1 MKRKEFIINGRKR
14 PQISSS
20 QISPSKKLHA
30 QEINLNRIL
39 GAVNALSD
47 LKDRKRGDEITQD
60 VKNLFKLKKDINNV
74 SRLKNKAI
82 KDRIIRDIRNLFEQ
96 EKEDSH
102 KAAIAGNFWSRN
114 YTEYKS
120 TGDKNKMLLTEEHL
134 HKIIPY
140 LKDIINDLEKPDTWK
155 IQLTIAISFIS
166 SKYNDEEQVMHSKR
180 DNIEIKV
187 KINGKA
193 DEVINKRF
201 QSLLSRKQNW
211 VRNIDEW

>member
-1 MKRKEFIINGRKR
+1 
-14 PQISSS
+14 
-20 QISPSKKLHA
+20 
-30 QEINLNRIL
+30 
-39 GAVNALSD
+39 
-47 LKDRKRGDEITQD
+47 
-60 VKNLFKLKKDINNV
+60 
-74 SRLKNKAI
+74 
-82 KDRIIRDIRNLFEQ
+82 
-96 EKEDSH
+96 
-102 KAAIAGNFWSRN
+102 
-114 YTEYKS
+114 
-120 TGDKNKMLLTEEHL
+120 MLLTEEHL